1 MSDTIPTSLP
11 TNLAE
16 ARVAAAV
23 DAGLSVEEIAAMF
36 EVAGSEEAA
45 MASLDDSV
53 TRLGE
58 VQRAKAEL
66 RQVPPTQLRGALELR
81 ASTLRAATA

>member
-1 MSDTIPTSLP
+1 MPTSLP
-11 TNLAE
+11 TNLATRLDG

-23 DAGLSVEEIAAMF
+23 DAGLSVEEIAALF

-53 TRLGE
+53 ARLRE

-66 RQVPPTQLRGALELR
+66 RQVPPTQLRAALELR
-81 ASTLRAATA
+81 ASALRGATA